1 MCALGVFVIMKNRTL
16 QNFADWFIASY
27 MILFS
32 VLLFFYEATWWCT
45 IGSVNKMIRRNF
57 GFMYN
62 VKGKA
67 LYMIFAACL
76 CIGINSSLLGKMD
89 WLRYLAG
96 IGWGAM
102 GVFLLVLSYT
112 KPALFSNYY
121 IATRGLVESN
131 DADETV

>member
-32 VLLFFYEATWWCT
+32 ALLFFYEATWWCT
-45 IGSVNKMIRRNF
+45 IGSVNKMIRKNF

-96 IGWGAM
+96 IGWFAM

-121 IATRGLVESN
+121 IPTRGLVEGN